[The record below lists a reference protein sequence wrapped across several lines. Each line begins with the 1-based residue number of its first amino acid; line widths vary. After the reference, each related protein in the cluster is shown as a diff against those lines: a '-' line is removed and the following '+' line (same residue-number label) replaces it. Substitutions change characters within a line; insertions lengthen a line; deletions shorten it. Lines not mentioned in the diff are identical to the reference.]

1 MSDDPAGAV
10 DPLELVA
17 LIATR
22 LCHDMAG
29 PVGAVSNGAE
39 LMGGDP
45 AMVDAEA
52 LELLSSS
59 AAGAAV
65 KLRTLRGAFGM
76 AGAVEPG
83 DLPRQ
88 LAAWA
93 GPRCAIALPERD
105 RLAALGPERL
115 RLLLNL
121 CLVALDATVAPAALS
136 VTLDEDGEGLRLAT
150 RAAGRGG
157 RVDPDLPAV
166 MAGAT
171 AGLGPRTVQAWLAG
185 GMARRL
191 GGRILFESEA
201 SGSAVAAILPRD

>member
-1 MSDDPAGAV
+1 MSDDPAGTI
-10 DPLELVA
+10 DPLELAA

-29 PVGAVSNGAE
+29 PVGAVANGAE

-93 GPRCAIALPERD
+93 GPRCTLALPDRD
-105 RLAALGPERL
+105 RLAALGPDRL

-121 CLVALDATVAPAALS
+121 CLVALDATVAPTTLA
-136 VTLDEDGEGLRLAT
+136 VTAEAEADGLRLAAASTGRGT
-150 RAAGRGG
+150 RAEA
-157 RVDPDLPAV
+157 DLPAILDGSAV
-166 MAGAT
+166 
-171 AGLGPRTVQAWLAG
+171 GLGARTVQAWLAG
-185 GMARRL
+185 TLTRRL
-191 GGRILFESEA
+191 GGKVLFTVEA
-201 SGSAVAAILPRD
+201 SGSTAAAILPQD